1 MFEDG
6 VRVDAELTSPAER
19 RVLAR
24 HMAGRALRGGLY
36 LQGAFFLGSK
46 LLYEWLRELPEDQR
60 AGIGMTRVTH
70 INDLPTGSTA
80 LAVSQRRHA
89 RFFNTCM
96 MQTLLGAAVSDA
108 LDNGQVVSG
117 VGGQYNFVAMAHR
130 LADGRSVIMLR
141 AVRESAGGASS
152 NIVWNYGHT
161 TIPRHLRDLVVTE
174 YGVADLKGRSDE
186 ECIQA
191 LLQISDSRFQDEL
204 LAQARA
210 AGKIDPQWEIP
221 AQARRNT
228 PERLVAALD
237 LGDGIERFPRFPFGS
252 DLDPTEL
259 RLAKAL
265 RSLKEKSST
274 LGGKLSLLGPLL
286 RGGAGGEVDAALARM
301 GLAQPADL
309 KQRMIARLIA
319 GALDP

>member
-1 MFEDG
+1 
-6 VRVDAELTSPAER
+6 
-19 RVLAR
+19 
-24 HMAGRALRGGLY
+24 
-36 LQGAFFLGSK
+36 
-46 LLYEWLRELPEDQR
+46 
-60 AGIGMTRVTH
+60 
-70 INDLPTGSTA
+70 
-80 LAVSQRRHA
+80 
-89 RFFNTCM
+89 
-96 MQTLLGAAVSDA
+96 
-108 LDNGQVVSG
+108 
-117 VGGQYNFVAMAHR
+117 
-130 LADGRSVIMLR
+130 MLR